1 MKKLILML
9 IIAFATVFSAEGQAD
24 SNIIWTV
31 FHQVPEKLD
40 FTPDYKYIITWTNAI
55 DILDANNGFILF
67 SIPIDG
73 KAVGDYNYNKQYLVF
88 AKDSTP
94 KLLDWQTKEVVEG
107 FQKAKENIGRIRT
120 AKSRNEFMANTFHE
134 DEDFGD
140 IIGNTI
146 YFYNIDNKTRVDS
159 ISFVKQ
165 FEKGGFK
172 WKKTIHDYDY
182 CGNNDEFIY
191 IEIDDVN
198 DEIENIPPSERQ
210 RNYYVN
216 FYDRE
221 TKELL
226 DSVFVFQNTDKF
238 YGGVN
243 KLVVMNDRSK
253 IAWNNK
259 DGQINFYNII
269 TTTFEKTLKLDFKG
283 EVDEMKFSNFED
295 KFYISRP
302 APSKYL
308 EIYGFNNLAL
318 EKQYIFLKHLISNR
332 IAFNNDNTL
341 IAFNGIDTL
350 ARGIVGLFS
359 VNGSKLG
366 VEDVSYNFVL
376 QPNPSSQTVN
386 ISFQFVTPKG
396 FQLTLFD
403 VSGNKISTIDK
414 GFSQHYIFNYDI
426 SNLSIGTYFIRL
438 EIGNKVI
445 TKKFIKE

>member
-226 DSVFVFQNTDKF
+226 DSVFVFQNTNKF

-259 DGQINFYNII
+259 GGVINFFDVY
-269 TTTFEKTLKLDFKG
+269 TK
-283 EVDEMKFSNFED
+283 
-295 KFYISRP
+295 KFYDWLLRQDF
-302 APSKYL
+302 SKVNDIEFTIDDQLMCLTYGDFINVFNINSKDL
-308 EIYGFNNLAL
+308 VASFNTGSTYGQCKLSNNFKYMIGSVGGFLLMHPTTITGIENTQQQNLLILSPNPTSDNLSIEINSNSYNRFRLS
-318 EKQYIFLKHLISNR
+318 ISN
-332 IAFNNDNTL
+332 TSGQKL
-341 IAFNGIDTL
+341 
-350 ARGIVGLFS
+350 S
-359 VNGSKLG
+359 VIKDEPLKSLK
-366 VEDVSYNFVL
+366 E
-376 QPNPSSQTVN
+376 
-386 ISFQFVTPKG
+386 I
-396 FQLTLFD
+396 
-403 VSGNKISTIDK
+403 I
-414 GFSQHYIFNYDI
+414 NYDTK
-426 SNLSIGTYFIRL
+426 NLSIGTYFIRL

>member
-1 MKKLILML
+1 MKKLIITL
-9 IIAFATVFSAEGQAD
+9 IIAITATLSTFATEVDTLWFRIAGAGVQD
-24 SNIIWTV
+24 
-31 FHQVPEKLD
+31 LD
-40 FTPDYKYIITWTNAI
+40 FTPDDKYVIAWTNAI
-55 DILDANNGFILF
+55 EFWEVQQGVKEY
-67 SIPIDG
+67 SIPIDA

-107 FQKAKENIGRIRT
+107 FEKAKENIGRIRT
-120 AKSRNEFMANTFHE
+120 AKYKNEFMANTFHE

-198 DEIENIPPSERQ
+198 DEIENIPHSERQ

-259 DGQINFYNII
+259 GGVINFFDVYTKKFYDKFIYQKTDSRVRDLDFTDEGKIIAIADGSSFSILNFNSGELLQFLDYGIDQVAFPKDSNFFTISGGSFLSLYKKKWLITNVPTEGNNSLIITPNPVSKSININFNFDSPTNYKFALYDLTGNQINII
-269 TTTFEKTLKLDFKG
+269 
-283 EVDEMKFSNFED
+283 DE
-295 KFYISRP
+295 
-302 APSKYL
+302 
-308 EIYGFNNLAL
+308 
-318 EKQYIFLKHLISNR
+318 
-332 IAFNNDNTL
+332 
-341 IAFNGIDTL
+341 
-350 ARGIVGLFS
+350 
-359 VNGSKLG
+359 
-366 VEDVSYNFVL
+366 
-376 QPNPSSQTVN
+376 
-386 ISFQFVTPKG
+386 
-396 FQLTLFD
+396 
-403 VSGNKISTIDK
+403 
-414 GFSQHYIFNYDI
+414 GFSTNLNYEINYDI
-426 SNLSIGTYFIRL
+426 SYLPNGTYFIKL
-438 EIGNKVI
+438 TYNNQII
-445 TKKFIKE
+445 TKQFIKE